1 MFENKIYE
9 NIHYSRFIAS
19 WYIAGGSNKRGD
31 FVEWLESLII
41 NGKPIPKETIDEIE
55 FLFSNGKLEL
65 ETRAKLFIQSKKLES

>member
-19 WYIAGGSNKRGD
+19 WYIAGGSNNRGD
-31 FVEWLESLII
+31 FVEWLEWLRI
-41 NGKPIPKETIDEIE
+41 NEKPIPKETIDEIA

-65 ETRAKLFIQSKKLES
+65 ETRAELFIQSKKEES